1 MISFASI
8 LQRFWPEIQNSYF
21 VEHFL
26 MTIQEILKYAIVYYI
41 SLVVF
46 LVLFLIDTEEIKSL
60 EIQAVE

>member
-1 MISFASI
+1 MISFASF

-26 MTIQEILKYAIVYYI
+26 MTIQEILIYATVYYI
-41 SLVVF
+41 SLIVF
-46 LVLFLIDTEEIKSL
+46 LVLFLIDTEEIKSH

>member
-1 MISFASI
+1 
-8 LQRFWPEIQNSYF
+8 
-21 VEHFL
+21 